1 MYNWEMYTAIGAN
14 YCRGVYHH
22 YKLIAHGSY
31 GVSKRQKGRDYT
43 MYNWKV
49 YTIIGANYCNATYHH
64 HKLIAHGGFW
74 VSKRLFKR
82 LDSNLRRITII
93 KP

>member
-1 MYNWEMYTAIGAN
+1 M
-14 YCRGVYHH
+14 C
-22 YKLIAHGSY
+22 
-31 GVSKRQKGRDYT
+31 D
-43 MYNWKV
+43 WKV
-49 YTIIGANYCNATYHH
+49 YTIIGANYCNATYCHY
-64 HKLIAHGGFW
+64 KLIAHGGYW